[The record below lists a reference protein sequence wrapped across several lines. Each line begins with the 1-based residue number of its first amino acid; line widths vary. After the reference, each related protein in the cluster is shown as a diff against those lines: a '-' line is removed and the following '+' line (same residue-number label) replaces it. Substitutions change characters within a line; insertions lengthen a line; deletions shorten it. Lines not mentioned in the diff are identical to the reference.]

1 MSAPD
6 PDTVPAH
13 TVQPHTVVDPTTG
26 RPILM
31 APQRQKRPMHTGS
44 KASSK
49 RCPFCSGHEQD
60 TPTEV
65 DAARLAGTN
74 ANQPGWTVRA
84 FANLYP
90 ATVQHE
96 VIAEGAEHREHPC
109 DLDVST
115 WRDAITV
122 WQRRILAV
130 EATDGTACAFLF
142 KNVGA
147 RAGASIAHNHSQVI
161 GLPELPPRLELE
173 RSQQRSHG
181 RCLTCATLSTAGAE
195 QRIVVDT
202 ARVPVRLLDGQA
214 RRAGHR
220 HAAVATSGWRRAG
233 PPRLQFVAAPRAG
246 DAAHPRGIV
255 PLALRTATAHR
266 PARRARTWRGH
277 VHQFRTGGC
286 HRDSP
291 ARWPQRRPDELIP
304 AASRWAIRFDRLR
317 SIRTA
322 ATESGPSGCITTRL
336 QRQSAGQAALKAH
349 SSLTE

>member
-65 DAARLAGTN
+65 DAARLAGTS

-181 RCLTCATLSTAGAE
+181 RCLTCATLSTAEAQ
-195 QRIVVDT
+195 QRIVIET
-202 ARVPVRLLDGQA
+202 E
-214 RRAGHR
+214 
-220 HAAVATSGWRRAG
+220 
-233 PPRLQFVAAPRAG
+233 QFVALAPDPPKMPFETWLMPRECQSDFLTVKP
-246 DAAHPRGIV
+246 DA
-255 PLALRTATAHR
+255 LAIAMQQWLQAVGGGLDR
-266 PARRARTWRGH
+266 PACNLWLHRVPATLLTPGESFHWH
-277 VHQFRTGGC
+277 FELQPRTGQLAGLELGG
-286 HRDSP
+286 DMYINSVP
-291 ARWPQRRPDELIP
+291 AEFT
-304 AASRWAIRFDRLR
+304 AARLR
-317 SIRTA
+317 D
-322 ATESGPSGCITTRL
+322 GLNDG
-336 QRQSAGQAALKAH
+336 
-349 SSLTE
+349 LTN